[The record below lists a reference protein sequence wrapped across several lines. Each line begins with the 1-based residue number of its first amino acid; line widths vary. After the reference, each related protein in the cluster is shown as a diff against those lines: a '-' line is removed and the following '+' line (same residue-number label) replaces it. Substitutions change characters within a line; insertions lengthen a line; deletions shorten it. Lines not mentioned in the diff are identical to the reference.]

1 MALPEVIIEFPNG
14 VVRNGSIT
22 IDGVKMSGVFSIAV
36 DATDIGKM
44 AKVTLGIYTS
54 RLIVRGDMDVLA
66 RFVEPGEPLSDDTT
80 VSDRFRHY
88 VAKEPGEPLPDGY
101 RRIIKEPA

>member
-1 MALPEVIIEFPNG
+1 
-14 VVRNGSIT
+14 
-22 IDGVKMSGVFSIAV
+22 
-36 DATDIGKM
+36 M

-88 VAKEPGEPLPDGY
+88 VAKE
-101 RRIIKEPA
+101 